1 MGIRRVNRHSGGVG
15 FGFFRSENVSS
26 GQFAPLTAVHF
37 SFFGFHSR
45 ANFCA
50 SAIRAGAILEAMN
63 SRFLGALPLHDLPKA
78 HPFLVRQESRPM

>member
-26 GQFAPLTAVHF
+26 GQFAPITAVHF
-37 SFFGFHSR
+37 SFFGFHSGTDW
-45 ANFCA
+45 
-50 SAIRAGAILEAMN
+50 AGVILESVN
-63 SRFLGALPLHDLPKA
+63 SRFLGALPLHDLPEA